1 MSDMM
6 EYKGYYGS
14 VHYSDDDGC
23 FYGKIEHIRGLVSY
37 EGHDVSSMRKSFQDA
52 VNDYLAT
59 CKAKNII
66 PDKPFKGS
74 FNVRTGPELH
84 RLAYI
89 YARKKKMNLNKV
101 IVDALQKYLTNNKLQ
116 HS

>member
-1 MSDMM
+1 MNDMM

-14 VHYSDDDGC
+14 VHYSDEDRC
-23 FYGKIEHIRGLVSY
+23 FYGKIEHIRGLVGY
-37 EGHDVSSMRKSFQDA
+37 EGTDVASIRKSFEDS

-59 CKAKNII
+59 CKANNKV

-84 RLAYI
+84 RMAYI
-89 YARKKKMNLNKV
+89 YAQEKKMNLNNV
-101 IVDALQKYLTNNKLQ
+101 IITALQMYLSKHKFKTI
-116 HS
+116 